1 VAVGDVIAP
10 DALETVQA
18 AFHRRHLEMYG
29 HADPA
34 AVIEL
39 VNARLAAYGQV
50 PKPSPPRHTTAQT
63 SLDAALVER
72 RTVWFEDA
80 PRDCP
85 VWERERLPA
94 RALLRGPAIVEEFGA
109 TTVIPPGWRGA
120 VDGHGNLRFDRE
132 TTA

>member
-1 VAVGDVIAP
+1 VAVSDVATP
-10 DALETVQA
+10 GALAAIEA
-18 AFHRRHLEMYG
+18 AFHRQHLEMYG
-29 HADPA
+29 HADPSA
-34 AVIEL
+34 GVEL

-50 PKPSPPRHTTAQT
+50 AKPTPAPHAAAGT

-72 RTVWFEDA
+72 RQVWFEDA
-80 PRDCP
+80 PWDCP

-120 VDGHGNLRFDRE
+120 VDEHGSLRLERE
-132 TTA
+132 ATT